1 MRGSK
6 HTLLGVAAVMLALWT
21 VSAPTP
27 AAAKRVALVVGN
39 SDYRYTT
46 GLRNPRNDASDMAA
60 ALQRLGF
67 SVISGIDLGV
77 DGFYDKL
84 ARFRDATRGSSVA
97 LFFYAGHGIQVDGQN
112 YLAPVDADLRSKLD
126 LRRGAVALDDVM
138 EAMRGETRLVFLDAC
153 RSNPF
158 SRFLS
163 STRGASR
170 GLARVHVGGGPANRG
185 GTLIAF
191 ATAPDDV
198 ADDGAGRNSPFT
210 AALLRHISAPG
221 MSVTDMLTR
230 VRKTVMDSTGGRQV
244 PWSNDALLQVFHFVP
259 LGGAETFARPTPT
272 PRCLLRLGNEDA
284 EWSGRC
290 IGGLAF
296 GQGRAAGPGWSYSG
310 RASGGQPSGRGSI
323 EKADGFRME
332 GFFLNGELSGRGT
345 VFLPDGSRME
355 GNFRNGELNGRG
367 TLFHPDGWRMEGQII
382 RNEFSGWV
390 EFFYPD
396 GTHIQ
401 GAFRDGEF
409 SGRIFIDMPD
419 GESCSPYVFDGDV
432 ERAVLSCF
440 SE

>member
-6 HTLLGVAAVMLALWT
+6 HALLGVVAIMLVLWT
-21 VSAPTP
+21 VSPA

-46 GLRNPRNDASDMAA
+46 GLRNPRNDANDMAA

-67 SVISGIDLGV
+67 SVISGMDLGV
-77 DGFYDKL
+77 DGFYDRL
-84 ARFRDATRGSSVA
+84 ARFRDATQGSSVA
-97 LFFYAGHGIQVDGQN
+97 LFFYAGHGIQVDGEN
-112 YLAPVDADLRSKLD
+112 YLAPVDADLRDKLD
-126 LRRGAVALDDVM
+126 LRRGAIALDDVM

-163 STRGASR
+163 NTRGASR
-170 GLARVHVGGGPANRG
+170 GLARVHVGGGSANSG

-210 AALLRHISAPG
+210 AALLKHISAPG

-259 LGGAETFARPTPT
+259 SSGAETFAAPT
-272 PRCLLRLGNEDA
+272 PRCRIRFGNEDV

-290 IGGLAF
+290 IDGLAF
-296 GQGRAAGPGWSYSG
+296 GQGKATGSDWSYSG
-310 RASGGQPSGRGSI
+310 RAAGGKPSGRGSI
-323 EKADGFRME
+323 EMADGSRME
-332 GFFLNGELSGRGT
+332 GNFLNGELSGRGT
-345 VFLPDGSRME
+345 FFHPNGGRME
-355 GNFRNGELNGRG
+355 GNFIRDELG
-367 TLFHPDGWRMEGQII
+367 
-382 RNEFSGWV
+382 GWV
-390 EFFYPD
+390 ELFLPD

-401 GAFRDGEF
+401 GAFRDEEF
-409 SGRIFIDMPD
+409 SGQIFIDTPD
-419 GESCSPYVFDGDV
+419 GKSCSAYVFGGDL
-432 ERAVLSCF
+432 EGALRSCYP
-440 SE
+440 

>member
-6 HTLLGVAAVMLALWT
+6 RAFLGMAAAMLALWM
-21 VSAPTP
+21 VSAPT
-27 AAAKRVALVVGN
+27 AAKRVALVVGN

-46 GLRNPRNDASDMAA
+46 GLQNPRNDANDMAA

-67 SVISGIDLGV
+67 SVISGMDLGV
-77 DGFYDKL
+77 DEFYDKL
-84 ARFRDATRGSSVA
+84 ARFRDVTRGSSVA

-163 STRGASR
+163 STRGAGR
-170 GLARVHVGGGPANRG
+170 GLARVHAGGGSANRG

-198 ADDGAGRNSPFT
+198 ADDGVGRNSPFT
-210 AALLRHISAPG
+210 AGLLKHISAPG

-259 LGGAETFARPTPT
+259 PGGAETFATPT
-272 PRCLLRLGNEDA
+272 PRCRFRFNDEDA

-296 GQGRAAGPGWSYSG
+296 GRGRATGPGWSYSG
-310 RASGGQPSGRGSI
+310 RASGGKPSGRGSI
-323 EKADGFRME
+323 EMA
-332 GFFLNGELSGRGT
+332 
-345 VFLPDGSRME
+345 DGSRME
-355 GNFRNGELNGRG
+355 GNFLNGELNGRG
-367 TLFHPDGWRMEGQII
+367 TAFLPDGLRMEGSFLNGELNGRGTVFHPDGWHMEGNFID
-382 RNEFSGWV
+382 NELGGWV
-390 EFFYPD
+390 EFFFPD

-409 SGRIFIDMPD
+409 SGQIFIDTPD
-419 GESCSPYVFDGDV
+419 GESCSAYVFGGDLK
-432 ERAVLSCF
+432 EALRSCYL
-440 SE
+440 

>member
-6 HTLLGVAAVMLALWT
+6 FALLGVASVMLVLWT
-21 VSAPTP
+21 VSAP
-27 AAAKRVALVVGN
+27 AASKRVALVVGN

-46 GLRNPRNDASDMAA
+46 GLRNPRNDANDMAA
-60 ALQRLGF
+60 TLRRLGF
-67 SVISGIDLGV
+67 SVILGMDLGV

-84 ARFRDATRGSSVA
+84 AQFHDATRGSSVA
-97 LFFYAGHGIQVDGQN
+97 LFFYAGHGIQVDGEN

-126 LRRGAVALDDVM
+126 LRRGTVALDDVM

-170 GLARVHVGGGPANRG
+170 GLARVRAGDGSANRG

-198 ADDGAGRNSPFT
+198 ADDGSGRNSPFT

-221 MSVTDMLTR
+221 TSVTDMLTR

-259 LGGAETFARPTPT
+259 SSGAETFATPT
-272 PRCLLRLGNEDA
+272 PRCRFRFGNEDA

-296 GQGRAAGPGWSYSG
+296 GQGRATGPGWSYSG
-310 RASGGQPSGRGSI
+310 GAAGGKPSGRGSI
-323 EKADGFRME
+323 EMTDG
-332 GFFLNGELSGRGT
+332 
-345 VFLPDGSRME
+345 VRME
-355 GNFRNGELNGRG
+355 GNFLNGELNGRG
-367 TLFHPDGWRMEGQII
+367 TVFHPNGGHMEGTFIG
-382 RNEFSGWV
+382 NELGGWV
-390 EFFYPD
+390 ELFIPD
-396 GTHIQ
+396 GTHIR
-401 GAFRDGEF
+401 GALRDGEF
-409 SGRIFIDMPD
+409 SGLIFVDTPD
-419 GESCSPYVFDGDV
+419 GKSCSAYVFGGDLDGAL
-432 ERAVLSCF
+432 RSCY
-440 SE
+440 